1 MSIDVKMA
9 WRNIWRHPRRSILT
23 MAAVAFASLLLI
35 FMLSWQ
41 FGSYDTMIEFA
52 VKIRTGH
59 LQVQASGYNDK
70 RDMWLVVPEP
80 AAVGRVLEGID
91 GITAYTFRA
100 NAFSMISSAD
110 RTYGALV
117 VGIDPK
123 LEAQVS
129 TLEDLIRK
137 GSYLS
142 EGDTDAALV
151 GELLARNLRIGLGDE
166 LVVLGQG
173 RDGSIAATSVRVK
186 GIFSSGQDEF
196 DRTAIH
202 IPLASFQDVYS
213 MRGAVHEVVALG
225 TSLDDLPRVKKAV
238 STGIGG
244 IGSDG
249 LVTLDWQELMPGLVQ
264 GIQMDLVSGLIFY
277 VILVVVVAFSI
288 LNTFL
293 MAIFERTR
301 EFGVLLAVGTT
312 PGRLSRLLLLESTA
326 MTLMGIGAGI
336 IAGCLVTWY
345 FQVHGIV
352 ISEMMKVYGLPER
365 MFPQLSVLSIIIG
378 AGVVLL
384 ITLLTAFYPA
394 VKVRKL
400 RPVEAM
406 TAV

>member
-1 MSIDVKMA
+1 
-9 WRNIWRHPRRSILT
+9 
-23 MAAVAFASLLLI
+23 
-35 FMLSWQ
+35 
-41 FGSYDTMIEFA
+41 
-52 VKIRTGH
+52 
-59 LQVQASGYNDK
+59 
-70 RDMWLVVPEP
+70 
-80 AAVGRVLEGID
+80 
-91 GITAYTFRA
+91 
-100 NAFSMISSAD
+100 
-110 RTYGALV
+110 V